1 MQKRFRNGILL
12 RIRESV
18 SITVEILLMLLGE
31 AAAVIIILLCE
42 RSWHIQAMTLRA
54 QPVALLTE
62 NKHWSLNLERHM
74 CMLNVNLNYLSNFP
88 LCL

>member
-1 MQKRFRNGILL
+1 MQKSFRNGILL

-31 AAAVIIILLCE
+31 ATAVNNFLLCE

-62 NKHWSLNLERHM
+62 NQHWSLN
-74 CMLNVNLNYLSNFP
+74 
-88 LCL
+88 